1 MVQQIQHH
9 RNTERMKVINNEKP
23 SVGAM
28 RQSLP
33 ETRGYAKTTTDAN
46 EADDMGLE
54 EKMVSAFTSQT
65 SNFKKDGGTKGQF
78 LKGLKG
84 YGLLEKLGID
94 A

>member
-33 ETRGYAKTTTDAN
+33 GTRGYAKTTKDAN
-46 EADDMGLE
+46 EAGLE
-54 EKMVSAFTSQT
+54 DKRVSAFTSQT